1 MLLIAYQE
9 DACLARRVRFSRLV
23 PLMAL
28 GLLVAALIG
37 APLLTQSPVEAKGNG
52 QKGKVCL
59 KGGWQIL
66 QTSEGS
72 TFSSQQECMSAAAQ
86 GAVLV
91 PISPPT
97 QVPPTLVPPTQVPPT
112 QVPPTEVP
120 PTLVPPTEV
129 PPTQVPPTET
139 PTQVPPTGIPTEVPP
154 TEVPPTQVPPTE
166 TPVYTPYMSLSFAPM
181 ETPPE
186 GIGSW
191 CSFSVTIAGAAPNQT
206 IQITIDRHI
215 DGQIHSYVDSV
226 VIGPDGTGAY
236 TQGASGQD
244 HGILIEATWSGYS
257 TGLQSVACSP
267 PTETPVPPTETPLPT
282 ETPVPPTETPVPPTE
297 TPFPTQTPSP
307 PTQTPVPD
315 NSPRLTLAFAPMD
328 TPPASTGGWCS
339 FSVTVVN
346 APADQTIEVVIHR
359 HIGEADYPYPAEVVI
374 GPDGTGLYTG
384 GESGKEFGILVE
396 ATWNGYTTGRQL
408 VAC

>member
-1 MLLIAYQE
+1 
-9 DACLARRVRFSRLV
+9 
-23 PLMAL
+23 
-28 GLLVAALIG
+28 
-37 APLLTQSPVEAKGNG
+37 
-52 QKGKVCL
+52 
-59 KGGWQIL
+59 
-66 QTSEGS
+66 
-72 TFSSQQECMSAAAQ
+72 MSAAAQ

-112 QVPPTEVP
+112 QVP

-226 VIGPDGTGAY
+226 VIGPDGTG
-236 TQGASGQD
+236 S
-244 HGILIEATWSGYS
+244 
-257 TGLQSVACSP
+257 
-267 PTETPVPPTETPLPT
+267 
-282 ETPVPPTETPVPPTE
+282 
-297 TPFPTQTPSP
+297 
-307 PTQTPVPD
+307 
-315 NSPRLTLAFAPMD
+315 
-328 TPPASTGGWCS
+328 
-339 FSVTVVN
+339 
-346 APADQTIEVVIHR
+346 
-359 HIGEADYPYPAEVVI
+359 I
-374 GPDGTGLYTG
+374 GPGPRDPYRGDLEWLLDRPSIGGLLSPNRDTSPTHRDTVADGD
-384 GESGKEFGILVE
+384 SGSTYGDASSTDRNSVPNADPIP
-396 ATWNGYTTGRQL
+396 AHPDTRS
-408 VAC
+408 